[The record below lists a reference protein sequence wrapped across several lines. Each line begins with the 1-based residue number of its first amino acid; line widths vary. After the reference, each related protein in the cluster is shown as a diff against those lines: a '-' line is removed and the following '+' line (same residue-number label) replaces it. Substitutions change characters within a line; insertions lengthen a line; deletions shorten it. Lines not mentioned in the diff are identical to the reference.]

1 MKKKVKVRVH
11 NIVKWCSTYTD
22 ENGYYKM
29 SKSYL
34 TNVHYTLVLGK
45 CGEITLSGN
54 VWINKMF

>member
-54 VWINKMF
+54 V